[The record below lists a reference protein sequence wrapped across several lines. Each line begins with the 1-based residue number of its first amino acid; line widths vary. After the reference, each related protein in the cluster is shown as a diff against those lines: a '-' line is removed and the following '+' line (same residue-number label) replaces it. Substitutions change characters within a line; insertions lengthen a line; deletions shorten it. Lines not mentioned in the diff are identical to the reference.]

1 MEQIASADWSALLD
15 HSNAIDVFECLN
27 QGPPGPADCIF
38 HLAVTVGNRSR
49 KLAIVIPLWTAEL
62 AHLIALIQRVIRDR
76 QLLSL
81 DTLNDVKLTAL
92 AAA

>member
-1 MEQIASADWSALLD
+1 MEQMASADWSALLD

-49 KLAIVIPLWTAEL
+49 KLAIVDPLWTPEL
-62 AHLIALIQRVIRDR
+62 ARLIVLIQRVMCDR
-76 QLLSL
+76 QLLSP
-81 DTLNDVKLTAL
+81 DTLNNVEFAAL